1 MDKKKQSKKIDPD
14 GPLHKWGKP
23 EGVTD
28 YMKKTPGQKKVSEA
42 KYSVD
47 VEGLPRFYMDSDSP
61 AKVKIAL
68 RKLLKKASSIDAVS
82 RVPDATIKADLRQRL
97 KTAET
102 DKRYVDEKLDP
113 RMGAG
118 EYVKDFKK
126 SDAPQFKGK
135 SDKKKREMAIAAYL
149 AARQE
154 KAMEEGV
161 DRANSEGRGKGYTFS
176 HEKSAKGYRAH
187 LKNPQGKTSYLG
199 SQSYKKKE
207 HAEGEAKAYHKAYFG
222 HPSIKAND
230 RGATNAVH
238 KYRQDNKQHHAEGYG
253 NPFKAA
259 ARSAKYKELSHEY
272 EREKQVR
279 RQKAQKSSSQNKS
292 FGKLRDRMTNE
303 SEAYYQMKS
312 AERLAAKDGHDF
324 HKLPEYSSTHNKHK
338 EYYRDKAKNQK
349 EEAMLENAK
358 HKKVAKELQMY
369 AKKRGGGDKD
379 DFLMAAQLIGDGK
392 MRDFKKFLRAMDTD
406 PRDGVIQ
413 ILHRNGIK
421 EEVMNEIEEGMVN
434 AVSAAKKYAGNV
446 TKAVNKIDKMKSK
459 KQGGD
464 FSDNPRIQKKLRKY
478 NEGMES
484 WNEFLESSCG
494 GSHKSKKKAVKEGYG
509 SKKIKE
515 DELSPAQKKHMD
527 TDKDGDIDAVD
538 MKNLRN
544 KKKS

>member
-14 GPLHKWGKP
+14 GPLHKWGEP

-28 YMKKTPGQKKVSEA
+28 YMKKTPGQKKVVEA

-61 AKVKIAL
+61 AKVKVAL

-154 KAMEEGV
+154 KAMEEE
-161 DRANSEGRGKGYTFS
+161 RAWHKRDDEQKSKSKDHQTLNYTTRGGQKM
-176 HEKSAKGYRAH
+176 
-187 LKNPQGKTSYLG
+187 KT
-199 SQSYKKKE
+199 
-207 HAEGEAKAYHKAYFG
+207 
-222 HPSIKAND
+222 
-230 RGATNAVH
+230 AVH
-238 KYRQDNKQHHAEGYG
+238 KDKAFGAVGHYRRMGHTDVHLEGYRD
-253 NPFKAA
+253 PFKAA

-272 EREKQVR
+272 EREKQIR
-279 RQKAQKSSSQNKS
+279 KQKAQKSASQNKS
-292 FGKLRDRMTNE
+292 FRNVRSRM
-303 SEAYYQMKS
+303 
-312 AERLAAKDGHDF
+312 
-324 HKLPEYSSTHNKHK
+324 
-338 EYYRDKAKNQK
+338 
-349 EEAMLENAK
+349 EEVEQVDEGAK
-358 HKKVAKELQMY
+358 HKKVAKDLQAY
-369 AKKRGGGDKD
+369 AKKHGGIDKD
-379 DFLMAAQLIGDGK
+379 DFLMAAQLVGDGK
-392 MRDFKKFLRAMDTD
+392 MRDLKKFLRSMDTD

-413 ILHRNGIK
+413 ILRRNGIK
-421 EEVMNEIEEGMVN
+421 EEVMNENKIPKVGESVDQVGEGMVN
-434 AVSAAKKYAGNV
+434 AVSTAKKYAGNV

-494 GSHKSKKKAVKEGYG
+494 GSHKSKKKAVKEG
-509 SKKIKE
+509 K
-515 DELSPAQKKHMD
+515 LSDAQKKHMD

-538 MKNLRN
+538 LKNLRN